1 VLVGSEEWVAEVLAH
16 TGVSSQA
23 PASKDHPVA
32 TQSGRVRSGEAE
44 AGPSRSV
51 LGGESG
57 IDDKNGVEGGL
68 PVKRV
73 EDLLALS

>member
-1 VLVGSEEWVAEVLAH
+1 MGCGSL
-16 TGVSSQA
+16 GSYRCIVSEA
-23 PASKDHPVA
+23 PASNDHPVA
-32 TQSGRVRSGEAE
+32 IQSGRVRSGEAE

-51 LGGESG
+51 LGGEPG
-57 IDDKNGVEGGL
+57 IDDKNGVESGF